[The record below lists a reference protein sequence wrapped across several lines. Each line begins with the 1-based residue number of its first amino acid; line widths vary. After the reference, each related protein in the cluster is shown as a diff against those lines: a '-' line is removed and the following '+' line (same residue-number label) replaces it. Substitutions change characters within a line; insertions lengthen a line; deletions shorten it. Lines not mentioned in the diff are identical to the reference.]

1 MHGLAV
7 VNTEEWGSEMSPEV
21 LLCSEC
27 HERVDLE
34 QHEYVVINRETARTR
49 DNRLYAH
56 FNCIR
61 GQGKAVEDLS
71 DREVEAVHRRI
82 LDQLDD
88 EAMERLGI
96 RRIEREAP

>member
-1 MHGLAV
+1 
-7 VNTEEWGSEMSPEV
+7 MSPEV

-34 QHEYVVINRETARTR
+34 HHEYVVINRETARTR

-61 GQGKAVEDLS
+61 GQGKSIQDLS
-71 DREVEAVHRRI
+71 DLEVEAVHRRI
-82 LDQLDD
+82 LAQLDD

-96 RRIEREAP
+96 RRLGSESR

>member
-1 MHGLAV
+1 
-7 VNTEEWGSEMSPEV
+7 MSPEV

-34 QHEYVVINRETARTR
+34 QHEYVVTNRETARPR

-56 FNCIR
+56 FSCVR
-61 GQGKAVEDLS
+61 GQGKAVQDLS
-71 DREVEAVHRRI
+71 ELEVEAVHRRI
-82 LDQLDD
+82 LAQLDD

-96 RRIEREAP
+96 RRVNREAR